1 MSLHVIIGEDDF
13 LVSETAKKHLLPDAE
28 LDVIDSANSTNAALQ
43 LEDLQRVRE
52 SFLTPPFL
60 YPAKV
65 TWWKNVAFLPQGGKG
80 GPSEEVKEKLE
91 KFAVEMAEK
100 PLPENQVFLLTGR
113 KLLKS
118 SIFAKKVQT
127 AGELVLFE
135 AGKPW
140 EQARNA
146 VVRVMDL
153 AAEMNLKFERGAAE
167 IFVARVGVDSRS
179 LMSELAK
186 MRDFLGPQAAH
197 TITAADIAEVTSQ
210 GVGVEPEIWAI
221 TDALGERNLEKAMAA
236 VSRFE
241 QENGFAVLVT
251 TVVEKFF
258 RQLVELKDAAE
269 RGKTDLAT
277 EGMAPFT
284 VKKNMGFLRNWS
296 LLELRVARKRFMD
309 LRERVVSSSGSADVL
324 VSAAIVRT
332 CLRPSRGGAR

>member
-13 LVSETAKKHLLPDAE
+13 LVSETAKKHLLPEAE
-28 LDVIDSANSTNAALQ
+28 LDVIDSVNATNADLQ
-43 LEDLQRVRE
+43 LADLQRVRE
-52 SFLTPPFL
+52 SYLTPPFL

-65 TWWKNVAFLPQGGKG
+65 TWWKNVGFLPQGGKT
-80 GPSEEVKEKLE
+80 GPAEEVKERLE

-100 PLPENQVFLLTGR
+100 PLPDNQVFLLTGK
-113 KLLKS
+113 KLLKTS
-118 SIFAKKVQT
+118 VFAKKVQT
-127 AGELVLFE
+127 AGELVTFE
-135 AGKPW
+135 ASKPW
-140 EQARNA
+140 EQAKNA

-153 AAEMNLKFERGAAE
+153 AADMNLKFESGAAE

-186 MRDFLGPQAAH
+186 MRDFLGPSAH

-221 TDALGERNLEKAMAA
+221 TDALGERNLEKTMAA
-236 VSRFE
+236 VARFE
-241 QENGFAVLVT
+241 RENGFAVLVT

-269 RGKTDLAT
+269 RGKTSLAT

-296 LLELRVARKRFMD
+296 LLELRVARKRFLD
-309 LRERVVSSSGSADVL
+309 LREKVVSSSGSADVL
-324 VSAAIVRT
+324 VAAAIVRT
-332 CLRPSRGGAR
+332 CMRPTRGGAR